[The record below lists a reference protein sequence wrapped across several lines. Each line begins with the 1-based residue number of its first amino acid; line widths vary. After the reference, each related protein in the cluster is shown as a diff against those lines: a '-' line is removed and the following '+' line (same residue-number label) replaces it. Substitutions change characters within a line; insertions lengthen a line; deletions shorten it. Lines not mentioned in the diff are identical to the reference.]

1 MGFVALEAYEPHFLE
16 RLFYALGDL
25 GAFDAEVFRTECHV
39 VFHERCDE
47 LVVGVLEYHACGGAN
62 VIDVFFVLRI
72 VARNVYAALVGREQG
87 IHVFRERRFA
97 GAVSAQDANELAI
110 GDM

>member
-1 MGFVALEAYEPHFLE
+1 MGFVAFEANEPHLFE
-16 RLFYALGDL
+16 RLLYAFGNVR
-25 GAFDAEVFRTECHV
+25 AFDAEVFRTECHV

-47 LVVGVLEYHACGGAN
+47 LVVGVLEHHACGGAN
-62 VIDVFFVLRI
+62 VVDVFLVLRI
-72 VARNVYAALVGREQG
+72 VVRNAYAALVGHEQG

-97 GAVSAQDANELAI
+97 GAVAAQNADEFAV